1 MFIYVVG
8 VSMCHAQYP
17 YKANHTISI
26 QLCSCVLLLCWMDIE
41 PGSSGRFESRLTR
54 FCFSTFPAT
63 TTKKKRSIGRKNR
76 DFCSTLC
83 LLDEL
88 KSPNAFG
95 FFFKYFAKGIFVEQN
110 KSNNRLIR
118 TKSHG
123 QIFIFL

>member
-63 TTKKKRSIGRKNR
+63 TKKKRSIGRKNR

-95 FFFKYFAKGIFVEQN
+95 FFF
-110 KSNNRLIR
+110 
-118 TKSHG
+118 
-123 QIFIFL
+123 